1 MIRRTALLILPVLLT
16 GLFSV
21 CYAQEINVITY
32 NIRFDNPDDG
42 ENRWDLRKEN
52 LVQLLRGYDPDIFG
66 IQEGLLHQV
75 NFIDSAL
82 VDYNYLGQGRDDGK
96 NAGEFCALFY
106 KESVVTLLKQGFF
119 WLSETPDI
127 PSVGWDAAL
136 NRICVYGLFEYGKTN
151 HRFWV
156 FNTHLDHMGKLAR
169 EKSAEMIVARAA
181 EMNTEHLPIILLGDF
196 NLEPGSEALS
206 PVIGDF
212 NDSRLACTG
221 EIAGPAGTYNAF
233 RFDLPVT
240 QRIDYIFISKGKSE
254 VMKYFV
260 IADSNEGFFPSD
272 HFPVFV
278 RVKLK

>member
-21 CYAQEINVITY
+21 CYTQEINMITY

-52 LVQLLRGYDPDIFG
+52 LVQLLRSYDPDIFG

-106 KESVVTLLKQGFF
+106 KESAVTLLKQGFF

-136 NRICVYGLFEYGKTN
+136 NRICVYGLFEYGKTR

-156 FNTHLDHMGKLAR
+156 FNTHLDHKGMLAR
-169 EKSAEMIVARAA
+169 EKSTEMIVTRAT
-181 EMNTEHLPIILLGDF
+181 EMNTEQLPIILLGDF
-196 NLEPGSEALS
+196 NLEPG
-206 PVIGDF
+206 
-212 NDSRLACTG
+212 
-221 EIAGPAGTYNAF
+221 
-233 RFDLPVT
+233 
-240 QRIDYIFISKGKSE
+240 K
-254 VMKYFV
+254 
-260 IADSNEGFFPSD
+260 
-272 HFPVFV
+272 
-278 RVKLK
+278 